1 MSNMMTYNPAMV
13 KIALGT
19 HAVSGYAED
28 SFITI
33 DQIDSGVTSK
43 AGCDGEV
50 VRSVD
55 PNNRFTVKFVLL
67 PNSPTNNFLLKKYK
81 QDKKDGTGHFP
92 VLIKDITGADKFS
105 ADCAWVTK
113 NPTVNK
119 GKEASNKE
127 WTLETGQAEYEYT
140 GGRA

>member
-1 MSNMMTYNPAMV
+1 MGNMMTYNPAMV

-28 SFITI
+28 SFIVI
-33 DQIDSGVTSK
+33 DQLDNGVTSK

-55 PNNRFTVKFVLL
+55 PNNRFTVKMVLL
-67 PNSPTNNFLLKKYK
+67 PNSPTNIFLLKKYK

-92 VLIKDITGADKFS
+92 IMIKDITGEEKFV
-105 ADCAWVTK
+105 AATAWVTK
-113 NPTVNK
+113 IPSGNK

-127 WTLETGQAEYEYT
+127 WTLETGQAEYNYT
-140 GGRA
+140 GGKA

>member
-1 MSNMMTYNPAMV
+1 MGNMMTYNPAMV
-13 KIALGT
+13 KVALGT

-28 SFITI
+28 SFIVI
-33 DQIDSGVTSK
+33 DQLDSGVTSK

-55 PNNRFTVKFVLL
+55 PNNRFTVKIVLL
-67 PNSPTNNFLLKKYK
+67 PSSAANNFLLKKYK

-92 VLIKDITGADKFS
+92 IMIKDITGEEKFV
-105 ADCAWVTK
+105 AATAWVTK
-113 NPTVNK
+113 IPSGNK

-127 WTLETGQAEYEYT
+127 WTLETGQAEYDYT
-140 GGRA
+140 GGKA